1 MTTKYREMGARQL
14 SVSQGLEV
22 SLTARGMRLKDLDV
36 PLAQSTK
43 SMIKNGKRKMPRD
56 LVRTFQEQVRHPAF
70 AMGAAVELAGVGSLW
85 LNGPN
90 VDIHR
95 SSVKERAVIEVQ
107 EALEALVRFRSGNP
121 PATMTES
128 DHRKLGELLTELLDA
143 RQWIDFCAAVLCE
156 DYGKDFLQVNGEH
169 HQRLKSMRLVME

>member
-1 MTTKYREMGARQL
+1 MQL
-14 SVSQGLEV
+14 SVSQGLGV
-22 SLTARGMRLKDLDV
+22 SLAARGMLLKDINV
-36 PLAQSTK
+36 PLAESTK

-56 LVRTFQEQVRHPAF
+56 LVRTFQEQVGHPAF
-70 AMGAAVELAGVGSLW
+70 AMGAAVELTGVGSMW

-95 SSVKERAVIEVQ
+95 SSVKERAVIEIQ
-107 EALEALVRFRSGNP
+107 EALEALVRFRSSNP
-121 PATMTES
+121 PAAMTES

-156 DYGKDFLQVNGEH
+156 DYGKDFLQANEEH
-169 HQRLKSMRLVME
+169 HRRLKSLRLVLE